1 MAELLLALAIPFVL
15 IRGYHTLLDSQAGT
29 FVEEPTRTDPGWT
42 ALVDPTEVI
51 GIAEVDQGVVTGV
64 SLLVHNPQQASTGS
78 VVLAPGTVE
87 IDGVMLSD
95 RAPADAVLALSAAMR
110 LGVARIEVLD
120 EAGWQGFLGDTRY
133 GLESPDP
140 VPDGA
145 GGVLLAVGPVEV
157 GAGEAAA
164 FVGRPALEA
173 VAVSVLPRRRLLW
186 EAVLTAP
193 PSTASPLAEDLAEV
207 DGAASRVLDLPV
219 TQLEPV
225 ALIDQA
231 MVEAMVRD
239 VVAFP
244 AGAVAGDRLRVR
256 IIDRTGTTPLEELA
270 AGVAAEGFEVI
281 EIGNAAV
288 FDDGPTQIIAPVT
301 LVGPDGAVTADL
313 AGFAQLLGVGDVLVD
328 PEPVDDTAVTVVI
341 GQDFDQVAIG

>member
-51 GIAEVDQGVVTGV
+51 GLAEVDQGVVTGV
-64 SLLVHNPQQASTGS
+64 GLLVHNPEQASTGS
-78 VVLAPGTVE
+78 VILAPGTVE
-87 IDGVMLSD
+87 LDGVLLSERGPD
-95 RAPADAVLALSAAMR
+95 EAVLALSAAMR
-110 LGVARIEVLD
+110 LGVSRIEVLD
-120 EAGWQGFLGDTRY
+120 QAGWQRFLGDTRY
-133 GLESPDP
+133 PLESPDP
-140 VPDGA
+140 VPDEV
-145 GGVLLAVGPVEV
+145 GGTLLAVGPVDV
-157 GAGEAAA
+157 GAGEATA
-164 FVGRPALEA
+164 FVGRPAVGA

-186 EAVLTAP
+186 EAVLASP
-193 PSTASPLAEDLAEV
+193 PTTASPLAEDLAAL
-207 DGAASRVLDLPV
+207 DGASSQVLDLPV

-225 ALIDQA
+225 ARIDLDLA
-231 MVEAMVRD
+231 EVMVRD

-256 IIDRTGTTPLEELA
+256 IIDRTGAAALEDLA
-270 AGVAAEGFEVI
+270 AGVAAEGIEVI

-301 LVGPDGAVTADL
+301 LVGPDGVVAADL
-313 AGFAQLLGVGDVLVD
+313 AGFAQLLGVDDVLID
-328 PEPVDDTAVTVVI
+328 PEPIDDFAVTIVI